1 MAWVEWLGLEMLK
14 LWEAKAYIYFEANST
29 HHPALNILA
38 KVIFYTLFL
47 AHGKLVD
54 ATQEFIAQGMSNL
67 VGSFFHSMPVA
78 ASFGRTAVNSASSA
92 KTTLVIPKLR

>member
-29 HHPALNILA
+29 HHPALNFLA
-38 KVIFYTLFL
+38 KVIFYILFL

-67 VGSFFHSMPVA
+67 VGSLFHSMPVA

-92 KTTLVIPKLR
+92 KTTLVKPKLR